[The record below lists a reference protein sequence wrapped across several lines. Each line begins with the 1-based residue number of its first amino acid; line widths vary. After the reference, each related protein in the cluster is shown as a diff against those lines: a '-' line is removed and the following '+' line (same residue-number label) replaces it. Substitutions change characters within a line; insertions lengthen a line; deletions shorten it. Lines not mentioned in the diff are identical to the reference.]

1 MANEF
6 LRKVV
11 LFSGLTDDE
20 FVQLADLARSH
31 KYKKGAFIVLAEDI
45 RQT

>member
-11 LFSGLTDDE
+11 LFSRLTDDE
-20 FVQLADLARSH
+20 FVQLADLTRSH
-31 KYKKGAFIVLAEDI
+31 KDKKGAFIVLAEDI